1 MLSAEGNF
9 FMATNSNLGKNS
21 RLHLLGAMLLL
32 WCAAICG
39 RLVYLQIF
47 RYGGFV
53 KQAEHQQQREI
64 PLSAKRGVIYD
75 RSGKELA
82 MSVLVDSAFAVPS
95 EVKDLPTAVSL
106 ITRITRDDHN
116 VVLADCRNHKT
127 FCWVARKADDET
139 IERIKSLNLQG
150 IHFQKEPKRFYPAR
164 DLAAQVVGTVGMED
178 VGQSGIE
185 HAFDEE
191 MRGRAGKMFISV
203 DARRQWFSDVEK
215 QPEPG
220 ASLVLTI
227 DKNIQY
233 IAEKELDQAIHD
245 TQAIAGTVI
254 VENPHTGEILAL
266 ANRPTFNPNLRKEIT
281 PNALTNRAVSYV
293 YEPGS
298 TFKLVTISA
307 ALEEKLTNP
316 DEVFDCQM
324 GSIVYNGMR
333 IRDSKPHGLL
343 PVWGVLAESSDVG
356 AIKIALRLGEDRLY
370 KYIRAYGFGQQTG
383 IELPGETRGLTKPVS
398 RWSKVSIAAISMGQ
412 EIGISPLQLSGLIS
426 TFANDGVWVAPCIVA
441 GTVGPNSAP
450 QSTPQTVAFHPGA
463 SRRVISSYTA
473 AEMRSMMQKVVIEGT
488 GRKAILEGY
497 TSAGKTGAAQKVDP
511 ATGAYSK
518 TKYIGS
524 FAGFAP
530 VNNPQIVVA
539 VILDSAVGLHQ
550 GGQISAPVFRRISQQ
565 VLEYL
570 HVPHDLPL
578 APQHQLLLAKTKDK
592 DLEEGTPDHPGE
604 PLETAEVNSDSSD
617 GTKAPS
623 VARATLRQ
631 AQGRLSPATAGA
643 DGNVVQ
649 AAMREPVSSNAV
661 GGSSTQGNPSK
672 TPDAGTPAQAKLPST
687 GTVVLDVE
695 QGGIE
700 VPLFVGKTVR
710 GSVEA
715 AQDIGLELEAVGSG
729 VARQQTPV
737 AGTHVAAGARVTVQ
751 FGRKSQD
758 LNHRGH
764 RVHRGRRM
772 NFSVPL
778 RVLCGKTLRFDPQ
791 KNRVIR

>member
-1 MLSAEGNF
+1 
-9 FMATNSNLGKNS
+9 MATNSNLGKNS
-21 RLHLLGAMLLL
+21 RLYLLSAMLLF
-32 WCAAICG
+32 WCMAICG

-47 RYGGFV
+47 RYGSFV

-64 PLSAKRGVIYD
+64 PLSAKRGLIYD
-75 RSGKELA
+75 RAGHELA
-82 MSVLVDSAFAVPS
+82 MSVLVDSAFAVPT
-95 EVKDLPTAVSL
+95 EVRDLPTAVSL
-106 ITRITRDDHN
+106 ITRITGEDHN

-178 VGQSGIE
+178 SGQSGIE
-185 HAFDEE
+185 HAFNEE
-191 MRGRAGKMFISV
+191 LRGRAGKMFISV
-203 DARRQWFSDVEK
+203 DARRQWFSDIEK

-220 ASLVLTI
+220 ENLVLTI

-233 IAEKELDQAIHD
+233 IAEKELEQAIHD

-266 ANRPTFNPNLRKEIT
+266 ANRPTFNPNSRKEIT

-356 AIKIALRLGEDRLY
+356 AIKIALRLGEDRFY

-412 EIGISPLQLSGLIS
+412 EIGISPLQLAGLVS
-426 TFANDGVWVAPCIVA
+426 TFANDGVWVAPRIVA
-441 GTVGPNSAP
+441 GKVEP
-450 QSTPQTVAFHPGA
+450 QGTPQTVAFHPGA
-463 SRRVISSYTA
+463 SHRVISSYTA
-473 AEMRSMMQKVVIEGT
+473 AEMRSMMQKVVLEGT

-497 TSAGKTGAAQKVDP
+497 TSAGKTGTAQKVDP

-530 VNNPQIVVA
+530 LNDPQIVVA

-550 GGQISAPVFRRISQQ
+550 GGQVSAPVFRRVAQQ

-570 HVPHDLPL
+570 HTPHDLPL
-578 APQHQLLLAKTKDK
+578 APNHQLLLASRAKEK

-604 PLETAEVNSDSSD
+604 PLETAEVDSDSSQPAAGMD
-617 GTKAPS
+617 K
-623 VARATLRQ
+623 VARAPS
-631 AQGRLSPATAGA
+631 SPTAGS
-643 DGNVVQ
+643 DGSLVQ
-649 AAMREPVSSNAV
+649 AAMRQSEPVSGAAIQTGQQPDRS
-661 GGSSTQGNPSK
+661 PSLSD
-672 TPDAGTPAQAKLPST
+672 TVPEQPKLPAT

-700 VPLFVGKTVR
+700 VPSFLGKTVR
-710 GSVEA
+710 GAVEA
-715 AQDIGLELEAVGSG
+715 AQDAGLELEAVGSG
-729 VARQQTPV
+729 VARQQSPA
-737 AGTHVAAGARVTVQ
+737 AGTHVTAGAHVTVQ
-751 FGRKSQD
+751 FGR
-758 LNHRGH
+758 
-764 RVHRGRRM
+764 
-772 NFSVPL
+772 
-778 RVLCGKTLRFDPQ
+778 
-791 KNRVIR
+791 

>member
-1 MLSAEGNF
+1 M
-9 FMATNSNLGKNS
+9 TINSNVGRNS
-21 RLHLLGAMLLL
+21 RLYFLSAMLLL
-32 WCAAICG
+32 WCVVISG

-47 RYGGFV
+47 RYGSLV

-75 RSGKELA
+75 RAGHELA
-82 MSVLVDSAFAVPS
+82 MSVLVDSAFAVPT

-106 ITRITRDDHN
+106 ITRITGDDHN

-139 IERIKSLNLQG
+139 IQRIKSLNLQG

-178 VGQSGIE
+178 SGQSGIE
-185 HAFDEE
+185 HAFDDELH
-191 MRGRAGKMFISV
+191 GRAGKMFISV
-203 DARRQWFSDVEK
+203 DARRQWFSDVET

-220 ASLVLTI
+220 KSLVLTL

-281 PNALTNRAVSYV
+281 PNALTDRAVSYI

-298 TFKLVTISA
+298 TFKLVTIAA
-307 ALEEKLTNP
+307 ALEEKLTTP

-356 AIKIALRLGEDRLY
+356 SIKIALRLGEDRFY
-370 KYIRAYGFGQQTG
+370 KYIRAFGFGQQTG
-383 IELPGETRGLTKPVS
+383 IELPGETRGMTKPVS
-398 RWSKVSIAAISMGQ
+398 RWSKVSIAAISIGQ
-412 EIGISPLQLSGLIS
+412 EIGISAIQLAGLIS
-426 TFANDGVWVAPCIVA
+426 TFANDGVWMSPHIVA
-441 GTVGPNSAP
+441 GNVEPGGAP
-450 QSTPQTVAFHPGA
+450 QSVAFHPAA

-473 AEMRSMMQKVVIEGT
+473 AEMRSMMQKVVLEGT

-497 TSAGKTGAAQKVDP
+497 TSAGKTGTGQKVDP

-518 TKYIGS
+518 TKYVGS

-530 VNNPQIVVA
+530 LNNPQIVVV
-539 VILDSAVGLHQ
+539 VILDSAVGPHQ
-550 GGQISAPVFRRISQQ
+550 GGQVSAPVFHRVAQQ

-570 HVPHDLPL
+570 HMPHDLPL
-578 APQHQLLLAKTKDK
+578 APNRQLLLASLAKDK

-604 PLETAEVNSDSSD
+604 PLETAEVDGGSSQP
-617 GTKAPS
+617 APAAS
-623 VARATLRQ
+623 VARSPSPSLATGQADGRVVEASIRQ
-631 AQGRLSPATAGA
+631 AEPAPAASGDPGLAPAKSPDLASA
-643 DGNVVQ
+643 
-649 AAMREPVSSNAV
+649 P
-661 GGSSTQGNPSK
+661 P
-672 TPDAGTPAQAKLPST
+672 KLPAT

-700 VPLFVGKTVR
+700 VPLFIGKTVR
-710 GSVEA
+710 GAVEA
-715 AQDIGLELEAVGSG
+715 AQDVGLELEAIGSG
-729 VARQQTPV
+729 VARQQSPL
-737 AGTHVAAGARVTVQ
+737 AGTHVSAGAHVTVQ
-751 FGRKSQD
+751 FAQ
-758 LNHRGH
+758 
-764 RVHRGRRM
+764 
-772 NFSVPL
+772 
-778 RVLCGKTLRFDPQ
+778 
-791 KNRVIR
+791 

>member
-1 MLSAEGNF
+1 
-9 FMATNSNLGKNS
+9 MATNSNRGKNL
-21 RLHLLGAMLLL
+21 RLYLLGAMLLL

-39 RLVYLQIF
+39 RLVYLQVF
-47 RYGGFV
+47 RYGSFV

-75 RSGKELA
+75 RAGHELA
-82 MSVLVDSAFAVPS
+82 MSVLVDSAFAVPT

-106 ITRITRDDHN
+106 ITRITGEDHN

-127 FCWVARKADDET
+127 FCWVARKADDDT

-178 VGQSGIE
+178 SGQSGIE
-185 HAFDEE
+185 HAFDDEL
-191 MRGRAGKMFISV
+191 RGRAGKMFISV

-220 ASLVLTI
+220 ENLVLTL

-233 IAEKELDQAIHD
+233 IAEKELERAIHD

-266 ANRPTFNPNLRKEIT
+266 ANRPTFNPNLRKQIT
-281 PNALTNRAVSYV
+281 PGALTNRAVSDV

-356 AIKIALRLGEDRLY
+356 AIKIALRLGEDRFY

-412 EIGISPLQLSGLIS
+412 EIGISPIQLAGLIS
-426 TFANDGVWVAPCIVA
+426 TFANDGVWVAPRIVA
-441 GTVGPNSAP
+441 GKIEPNSVP
-450 QSTPQTVAFHPGA
+450 QSALQTVAFHPGA
-463 SRRVISSYTA
+463 SHRVISSYTA
-473 AEMRSMMQKVVIEGT
+473 AEMRSMMQKVVLEGT

-497 TSAGKTGAAQKVDP
+497 TSAGKTGTAQKVDP

-530 VNNPQIVVA
+530 LNNPQIVVA

-550 GGQISAPVFRRISQQ
+550 GGQVSAPVFSRVTQQ

-570 HVPHDLPL
+570 HTPHDLPL
-578 APQHQLLLAKTKDK
+578 APNHQLLLASRAKDK

-604 PLETAEVNSDSSD
+604 PLETADMDGDS
-617 GTKAPS
+617 S
-623 VARATLRQ
+623 VARAPLRP
-631 AQGRLSPATAGA
+631 AQGRLSPATANGDGKVVEAAMQQREPLSNAPVA
-643 DGNVVQ
+643 DSMSKSPPQQKVPNSVDAATTVQ
-649 AAMREPVSSNAV
+649 AV
-661 GGSSTQGNPSK
+661 
-672 TPDAGTPAQAKLPST
+672 LPMS

-700 VPLFVGKTVR
+700 VPSFVGKTVR
-710 GSVEA
+710 GAVEA
-715 AQDIGLELEAVGSG
+715 AQDAGLELEAVGSG
-729 VARQQTPV
+729 VAREQSPT
-737 AGTHVAAGARVTVQ
+737 AGTHVAAGAHVTVQ
-751 FGRKSQD
+751 FGR
-758 LNHRGH
+758 
-764 RVHRGRRM
+764 
-772 NFSVPL
+772 
-778 RVLCGKTLRFDPQ
+778 
-791 KNRVIR
+791 

>member
-1 MLSAEGNF
+1 MV
-9 FMATNSNLGKNS
+9 TNSNLGKNS
-21 RLHLLGAMLLL
+21 RLYLLGAMLLF
-32 WCAAICG
+32 WCMAICG

-47 RYGGFV
+47 CYGSFA

-75 RSGKELA
+75 RAGHELA
-82 MSVLVDSAFAVPS
+82 MSVLVDSAFAVPT

-106 ITRITRDDHN
+106 ITRITGDDHN

-178 VGQSGIE
+178 AGQSGIE
-185 HAFDEE
+185 HAFDDEL
-191 MRGRAGKMFISV
+191 RGRAGKMFISV

-220 ASLVLTI
+220 ESLVLTI

-281 PNALTNRAVSYV
+281 PAALTNRAVSYV

-356 AIKIALRLGEDRLY
+356 AIKIALRLGEDRFY

-412 EIGISPLQLSGLIS
+412 EIGISPLQLAGLVS
-426 TFANDGVWVAPCIVA
+426 TFANDGVWVAPRIVA
-441 GTVGPNSAP
+441 GKVEPLG
-450 QSTPQTVAFHPGA
+450 TPQTVAFHPGA

-473 AEMRSMMQKVVIEGT
+473 AEMRAMMQKVVLEGT

-497 TSAGKTGAAQKVDP
+497 TSAGKTGTAQKVDP
-511 ATGAYSK
+511 ATGVYSK

-530 VNNPQIVVA
+530 LNNPQVVVA

-550 GGQISAPVFRRISQQ
+550 GGQVSAPVFRRVTQQ

-570 HVPHDLPL
+570 HTPHDLPL
-578 APQHQLLLAKTKDK
+578 APNHQLLLASRAKDK

-604 PLETAEVNSDSSD
+604 PLETAEVDGDS
-617 GTKAPS
+617 S
-623 VARATLRQ
+623 VARAPLRQ
-631 AQGRLSPATAGA
+631 AQGKFSPATAKS
-643 DGNVVQ
+643 DRNVVQ
-649 AAMREPVSSNAV
+649 AAIRQSEPVL
-661 GGSSTQGNPSK
+661 GSPSEPSEPGPMPARGPS
-672 TPDAGTPAQAKLPST
+672 TPDAAPLTQTKQPAT

-700 VPLFVGKTVR
+700 VPSFVGKTVR
-710 GSVEA
+710 GAVEA
-715 AQDIGLELEAVGSG
+715 AQDAGLELEAVGSG
-729 VARQQTPV
+729 VARQQSPP
-737 AGTHVAAGARVTVQ
+737 AGTHVAAGAHITVQ
-751 FGRKSQD
+751 FGR
-758 LNHRGH
+758 
-764 RVHRGRRM
+764 
-772 NFSVPL
+772 
-778 RVLCGKTLRFDPQ
+778 
-791 KNRVIR
+791 

>member
-1 MLSAEGNF
+1 
-9 FMATNSNLGKNS
+9 MATNSNLGKNS
-21 RLHLLGAMLLL
+21 RLYLLGGMLLF
-32 WCAAICG
+32 WCVAICG
-39 RLVYLQIF
+39 RLIYLQVF
-47 RYGGFV
+47 QYGSFV

-64 PLSAKRGVIYD
+64 PLSAKRGIIYD
-75 RSGKELA
+75 RAGHELA

-106 ITRITRDDHN
+106 ITRITGEDHN
-116 VVLADCRNHKT
+116 VVLADCRSHKT

-178 VGQSGIE
+178 AGQSGIE
-185 HAFDEE
+185 HEFDDEL
-191 MRGRAGKMFISV
+191 RGRAGKMFISV

-220 ASLVLTI
+220 ENLVLTI

-266 ANRPTFNPNLRKEIT
+266 ANRPTFNPNLRKQIT
-281 PNALTNRAVSYV
+281 PGALTNRAVSYI

-316 DEVFDCQM
+316 DEIFDCQM

-356 AIKIALRLGEDRLY
+356 AIKIALRLGEDRFY

-412 EIGISPLQLSGLIS
+412 EIGISPIQLSALIS
-426 TFANDGVWVAPCIVA
+426 TFANDGVWIAPRILA
-441 GTVGPNSAP
+441 GRVDP
-450 QSTPQTVAFHPGA
+450 QSTLGKSSPQAVAFHPGT

-473 AEMRSMMQKVVIEGT
+473 AEMRAMMQKVVLEGT

-497 TSAGKTGAAQKVDP
+497 SAAGKTGTAQKVDP

-550 GGQISAPVFRRISQQ
+550 GGQVSAPVFRRVTQQ

-570 HVPHDLPL
+570 HTPHDLPL
-578 APQHQLLLAKTKDK
+578 APNHQLLLAQAKTKDK

-604 PLETAEVNSDSSD
+604 PLETAEVNGATAEPASS
-617 GTKAPS
+617 KAS
-623 VARATLRQ
+623 VARAP
-631 AQGRLSPATAGA
+631 SPTVAG
-643 DGNVVQ
+643 GEGQVVQ
-649 AAMREPVSSNAV
+649 ATMRENDPSQSV
-661 GGSSTQGNPSK
+661 STQPMPATNSDAVKDPASK
-672 TPDAGTPAQAKLPST
+672 TTTPTA
-687 GTVVLDVE
+687 GTVVLDIE

-700 VPLFVGKTVR
+700 VPSFVGKTVR
-710 GSVEA
+710 GAVES
-715 AQDIGLELEAVGSG
+715 AQDAGLELEAVGSG
-729 VARQQTPV
+729 VAREQSPL
-737 AGTHVAAGARVTVQ
+737 AGTHVAAGAHVTVQ
-751 FGRKSQD
+751 FGR
-758 LNHRGH
+758 
-764 RVHRGRRM
+764 
-772 NFSVPL
+772 
-778 RVLCGKTLRFDPQ
+778 
-791 KNRVIR
+791 

>member
-1 MLSAEGNF
+1 
-9 FMATNSNLGKNS
+9 MATNSNLGKNS
-21 RLHLLGAMLLL
+21 RLYLLGSLLL
-32 WCAAICG
+32 FWCLAICG

-47 RYGGFV
+47 RYGSFV

-75 RSGKELA
+75 RAGHELA

-106 ITRITRDDHN
+106 ITRITGEDHN

-178 VGQSGIE
+178 AGQSGIE
-185 HAFDEE
+185 HAFDDEL
-191 MRGRAGKMFISV
+191 RGRAGKMFISV

-220 ASLVLTI
+220 ENLVLTI

-266 ANRPTFNPNLRKEIT
+266 ANRPTFNPNLRKQIT
-281 PNALTNRAVSYV
+281 PAALTNRAVSYV

-316 DEVFDCQM
+316 DEMFDCQM

-356 AIKIALRLGEDRLY
+356 AIKIALRLGEDRFY
-370 KYIRAYGFGQQTG
+370 KYIRAFGFGQQTG

-412 EIGISPLQLSGLIS
+412 EIGISPLQLAGLIS
-426 TFANDGVWVAPCIVA
+426 TFANDGVWVAPRIVA
-441 GTVGPNSAP
+441 GP
-450 QSTPQTVAFHPGA
+450 
-463 SRRVISSYTA
+463 
-473 AEMRSMMQKVVIEGT
+473 
-488 GRKAILEGY
+488 
-497 TSAGKTGAAQKVDP
+497 
-511 ATGAYSK
+511 
-518 TKYIGS
+518 
-524 FAGFAP
+524 
-530 VNNPQIVVA
+530 
-539 VILDSAVGLHQ
+539 
-550 GGQISAPVFRRISQQ
+550 
-565 VLEYL
+565 
-570 HVPHDLPL
+570 
-578 APQHQLLLAKTKDK
+578 
-592 DLEEGTPDHPGE
+592 
-604 PLETAEVNSDSSD
+604 
-617 GTKAPS
+617 
-623 VARATLRQ
+623 
-631 AQGRLSPATAGA
+631 
-643 DGNVVQ
+643 
-649 AAMREPVSSNAV
+649 
-661 GGSSTQGNPSK
+661 
-672 TPDAGTPAQAKLPST
+672 
-687 GTVVLDVE
+687 
-695 QGGIE
+695 
-700 VPLFVGKTVR
+700 
-710 GSVEA
+710 VEA
-715 AQDIGLELEAVGSG
+715 AGLAADCGVSSGS
-729 VARQQTPV
+729 
-737 AGTHVAAGARVTVQ
+737 VAACYFQ
-751 FGRKSQD
+751 
-758 LNHRGH
+758 L
-764 RVHRGRRM
+764 HRGRDAVDDAEGGARGHGTQGDSGRLHFGGKDR
-772 NFSVPL
+772 NGAEGGSGDR
-778 RVLCGKTLRFDPQ
+778 RVFEDQ
-791 KNRVIR
+791 IYRVIRGIRASE